1 MEFCQRTLQLS
12 LFVRVA
18 GAKVRLSVIPS
29 KYFLTFFL
37 KKSTFF
43 GFLSFICNV
52 EVENLGEMGNFL
64 RKWDEGLC
72 WFWGL
77 REWG

>member
-43 GFLSFICNV
+43 GFLSFICKV
-52 EVENLGEMGNFL
+52 EVENPGKCGGKCENGTRNF
-64 RKWDEGLC
+64 GG
-72 WFWGL
+72 FG
-77 REWG
+77 G

>member
-43 GFLSFICNV
+43 GFLSFICKV
-52 EVENLGEMGNFL
+52 EVENPGKCGEKCKKGTRDFAGFG
-64 RKWDEGLC
+64 D
-72 WFWGL
+72 
-77 REWG
+77 